1 MIILYKTSLDTTVYV
16 VGPSEENEL
25 MLYSALNSLTESFA
39 LLLRGQIEK
48 RAVLENLDLITLAVD
63 ETFDDG

>member
-1 MIILYKTSLDTTVYV
+1 MLILFKTSLDTTIYV
-16 VGPSEENEL
+16 IGPSEENEL
-25 MLYSALNSLTESFA
+25 MLNAALNSLVESFGI
-39 LLLRGQIEK
+39 LLRGQVEK